1 MANKYLLV
9 LAMVVLVAV
18 FGVGVLVG
26 TQVDTAPLT
35 SPSAAGE
42 ETPTADG
49 SAATATPETDDDP
62 AETRTEVPPSS
73 FDEATIAARIAELL
87 NERRADAGVT
97 ELSTTGRTA
106 ETLQSM
112 ASNHSNAMAA
122 TGEVTHSIDGQDS
135 YDRYQANELDDQ
147 CSFSEA
153 GSSLETPTGDRFEA
167 VGSTVAGQSY
177 LDDGQQRFNGNE
189 SAVATALVDHW
200 LSTLPYENRMTLD
213 GAQRVGVGVAITDD
227 GRVYATVNICG

>member
-1 MANKYLLV
+1 MVNNYLLV
-9 LAMVVLVAV
+9 LAAVVLVAV

-35 SPSAAGE
+35 GPTADT

-49 SAATATPETDDDP
+49 PAATATPEDDGDSVE
-62 AETRTEVPPSS
+62 ARTEVPPSS
-73 FDEATIAARIAELL
+73 FDEATIATRIAELL
-87 NERRADAGVT
+87 NERRAEAGVT

-106 ETLQSM
+106 DTLQSM
-112 ASNHSNAMAA
+112 ASNHSDAMAA
-122 TGEVTHSIDGQDS
+122 AGEVTHTIDGADS
-135 YDRYQANELDDQ
+135 YDRYQANGLDDQ

-153 GSSLETPTGDRFEA
+153 GSSLETPTRDRFEA

-177 LDDGQQRFNGNE
+177 LEDGQQRFNGNE

-213 GAQRVGVGVAITDD
+213 GAQRVGVGVTVTDD